1 MRTSKRL
8 AELWQ
13 GKRLLGQKV
22 ERALAALPQTAAL
35 AIFTITGGRIMLTS
49 LIGEV
54 TTLVG
59 AVANVTR
66 YTIIPAG
73 PLAEQNLCA
82 AVTDINALALGSYMG
97 LSGVPTDPLMT
108 GLGIIPGMTMPLFLS
123 IGTIYI
129 RCAGS
134 DGGTGRVKYSLRY
147 IPYDDAASVAAA

>member
-1 MRTSKRL
+1 MRTNKKL
-8 AELWQ
+8 AELWL
-13 GKRLLGQKV
+13 GRRLLGQKV
-22 ERALAALPQTAAL
+22 ERATAALPQTAAL
-35 AIFTITGGRIMLTS
+35 AIFTITGGRIMLAS

-66 YTIIPAG
+66 FTHIATG

-82 AVTDINALALGSYMG
+82 ALTDINALALGSFMG
-97 LSGVPTDPLMT
+97 MTGVPTDGMLT
-108 GLGIIPGMTMPLFLS
+108 GLGTIPGQTMPIFLAT
-123 IGTIYI
+123 GTIYI

-134 DGGTGRVKYSLRY
+134 DGAVGRVKYSIRY